1 MRKSLERGKGA
12 MSAEVGNDVEEEIVD
27 GSDNVFAD
35 LGLPHNEEEMFKIQI
50 ALAIT
55 NTLRKRKLT
64 QADAARIVGADQ
76 AKISAILR
84 GRVKG
89 FSAERLMRFL
99 IRLGRDVDVH
109 VSRRLSTSG
118 PGKLRLFA

>member
-1 MRKSLERGKGA
+1 
-12 MSAEVGNDVEEEIVD
+12 MSAELDNDTEEKIVD
-27 GSDNVFAD
+27 GSGNVFAD
-35 LGLPHNEEEMFKIQI
+35 LGLPHNEEEMLKIQI

-64 QADAARIVGADQ
+64 QADAARIVGTDQ
-76 AKISAILR
+76 AKISNILR

-99 IRLGRDVDVH
+99 IFLGRDVDIH